1 MMSDQIEEASAEI
14 PQPEPGP
21 MPGPV
26 PWPAPGPVPGPLP
39 APIPGPLPYPE
50 PLPKPW
56 PAPEWWRCLRI
67 GPVSGRYEGSRTTPV
82 AGGELLDLR
91 VDVDPRYANSPVL
104 DRVSGDFYTVYSI
117 RILGRIIRWR
127 VYRESWIVDSPRV
140 TWSRCS
146 VEVTG
151 SVRFWKG
158 VHPATTA
165 RIVIPWG
172 TFRPAGPAQAT
183 FTPAG
188 GAVSAFSCPR
198 QSHCF
203 RTLTLEADVCRSVN
217 AEPVLPTY
225 DTHAHTTR
233 PAGLPQRSLT
243 FEEAYREAGICV
255 TVNPMRTEIDDSAA
269 TFATWTDAEL
279 HDAME
284 TNFSRYPGAWPKW
297 DMWGVM
303 AGSYVSSSVA
313 GIMFDYGAA
322 FGGPGRAPE
331 RQGFAVF
338 RNHFWFNSLVAGAP
352 ANQTEAWAMRQFLY
366 TWVHEAG
373 HAFNFLH
380 SWNKGRPNAL
390 SWMNYPQNV
399 ANFWNNFEF
408 RFDDEELIH
417 IRHGDRS
424 EVIPGGDPWSTG
436 GHLEGAMAFA
446 QAEGEVPLELLVRSK
461 RRFDLLEPVAVELR
475 LRNLL
480 PDLPL
485 ELDTRLHPDFGVV
498 AVFVRRP
505 DGRVV
510 EYLPIA
516 CKLGT
521 PETRVLHPQGGAEG
535 EDRYSERVL
544 LSFGRRGFYFDEPGE
559 YLVRAIYQGTGD
571 ALIPSN
577 VHRIHVGPPT
587 TRDEDELA
595 ARFFTPEVGMALYL
609 GGSAS
614 PFLERGM
621 EVLEELA
628 DRYSET
634 EVGAKTAEVVAQGVG
649 RPFFRIED
657 NQLTE
662 THAGDPQRAVDL
674 TTPAREFFRRDQR
687 RELNLDYHRLARQ
700 RSEYL
705 TTMGET
711 EQAKEEL
718 SELRED
724 LAARDVNEPVLEE
737 IRAYEESL

>member
-67 GPVSGRYEGSRTTPV
+67 GPVSGRYEGSRTPPV

-104 DRVSGDFYTVYSI
+104 DRVSGDFYTVYTI

-146 VEVTG
+146 VEITG

-158 VHPATTA
+158 VHPATTV

-255 TVNPMRTEIDDSAA
+255 TVNPVRTEIDDSAA

-313 GIMFDYGAA
+313 GVMFDYRTPV
-322 FGGPGRAPE
+322 GGPGRAPE
-331 RQGFAVF
+331 RHGFAVF

-366 TWVHEAG
+366 TWV
-373 HAFNFLH
+373 
-380 SWNKGRPNAL
+380 
-390 SWMNYPQNV
+390 
-399 ANFWNNFEF
+399 
-408 RFDDEELIH
+408 
-417 IRHGDRS
+417 
-424 EVIPGGDPWSTG
+424 
-436 GHLEGAMAFA
+436 
-446 QAEGEVPLELLVRSK
+446 
-461 RRFDLLEPVAVELR
+461 LEPVAVELR

-516 CKLGT
+516 CKMGT
-521 PETRVLHPQGGAEG
+521 PETRVLQPREGAEG

-544 LSFGRRGFYFDEPGE
+544 LSFGRRGFYFAEPGE

-674 TTPAREFFRRDQR
+674 TTPAREFFRRDER